1 MLQIVDISK
10 EYRTGSLVQK
20 ALDHVSLDLRENEFV
35 AVLGPSGS
43 GKTTLLNI
51 IGGLDRY
58 DSGDLIIDGVST
70 KEYRDRDWDSY
81 RNHTVGFV
89 FQSYNLIP
97 HQTVLANVELALTIG
112 GISRKERRRRAVT
125 ALEKVGLGD
134 QLHKKPNQM
143 SGGQMQRVAIA
154 RALVGDP
161 KILLADEPTG
171 ALDSETSIQ
180 IMELLKE
187 VARDR
192 LVVMVTHNPELA
204 EQYATRIVNLKDGII
219 TADSDP
225 VTASPAAQ
233 GVHRNLGKASMSFL
247 TALSLSFNNLKTK
260 LARTLLVAL
269 AGSIGIIGIALILSL
284 STGANQYIHSIEENT
299 LSEYP
304 LEILRS
310 TISSSAFA
318 SMMGARMNAPEDAEV
333 VELQTVTG
341 MLSNIST
348 NDLISLKAYLDSE
361 SSGIGRYAKA
371 VEYKYGVAPL
381 IFRETETGPRQ
392 VNPDT
397 VMTSLGYGGGGGS
410 DIFSS
415 MMNMNAFLAL
425 PEEESLYLSQYELKA
440 GRWPENSG
448 ELVVV
453 ITKNGSISD
462 LALYAAGLKDPAE
475 LDELLEKYKKGEPV
489 ENSSEPGV
497 WNYEDFLGI
506 SFRRVNAV
514 DCYVYDSEYHVWK
527 DKTEDKEYMRK
538 LVSGSQE
545 LTIVGVAAASEDS
558 SAAMLSP
565 GIYYP
570 VSLAGEV
577 MQAAAGSEMVRQQL
591 SDPDTNVITGR
602 PFDDPGDG
610 PAVDLSSMFAVNEDA
625 MAEVFR
631 FDTDKI
637 SLDPGRFSIDPSA
650 LDMSSLTD
658 GSAFAG
664 VMPELSAEDLAGL
677 FDGVTID
684 PDREEFVTM
693 VSRIVSGF
701 TEYSK
706 QEPSTDVSGLGPAI
720 RDYLSQPEVVK
731 TLTEGL
737 RQLAA
742 DTNADA
748 LDPEFLGKTVSAVM
762 AGFPA
767 YLAENGADD
776 ISDVGPYLESYLQ
789 TDSVR
794 AILAAANDD
803 LRTQLAGV
811 QIPEDEV
818 RALLLSTA
826 EGYEAYAAEHGLP
839 TAQTISEAFRAYMQ
853 TDEGQTI
860 LREGIEKSFHT
871 DELAGKLS
879 ENAAKMFSGYAD
891 GIGQAMAG
899 AMRGIVRQLSGII
912 EQSVTSAMSELTAGL
927 EEAFSINPDAL
938 AEAITVNM
946 SEEDLQ
952 ELMRSIMTAASAS
965 YEDNLEK
972 LGYAA
977 EEDPY
982 EIVIYPKDFE
992 SKNRI
997 VEILEE
1003 YNTRAEAEG
1012 YPEKVISYTDTVA
1025 TLMSS
1030 VTNIVNA
1037 ISYVLIAFVAISL
1050 VVSSIMIGVITY
1062 ISVLERRKEIGIL
1075 RAIGASKR
1083 NVSSIFNA
1091 ETFII
1096 GLLAGVLGV
1105 GISLLLIIPINM
1117 IIHRLAKMDSI
1128 NAILPA
1134 AAAGILVLLSVG
1146 LTMLGGL
1153 IPSRKAAKQDP
1164 VLALRSE

>member
-58 DSGDLIIDGVST
+58 DFGDLIIDGVST
-70 KEYRDRDWDSY
+70 KKYRDRDWDSY

-112 GISRKERRRRAVT
+112 GISRRERRRRAIN
-125 ALEKVGLGD
+125 ALQQVGLGD

-171 ALDSETSIQ
+171 ALDSETSVQ
-180 IMELLKE
+180 IMELLKK
-187 VARDR
+187 VAEDR

-204 EQYATRIVNLKDGII
+204 EQYATRIVNLKDGVI

-225 VTASPAAQ
+225 VTAAPAAQ

-318 SMMGARMNAPEDAEV
+318 SMMGARMSVPEDAEV

-348 NDLISLKAYLDSE
+348 NDLVSLKKYFDGDS
-361 SSGIGRYAKA
+361 SDIGRYAKA
-371 VEYKYGVAPL
+371 VEYKYGISPL
-381 IFRETETGPRQ
+381 IFRETEDGPRQ

-397 VMTSLGYGGGGGS
+397 VMTSLGYGGGGVS

-425 PEEESLYLSQYELKA
+425 PEEETLYRSQYELKA

-453 ITKNGSISD
+453 LTKNGSISD

-475 LDELLEKYKKGEPV
+475 LDGLLEKYKRGEAV
-489 ENSSEPGV
+489 DNSAEPGV
-497 WNYEDFLGI
+497 WRYADFLGI
-506 SFRRVNAV
+506 EFRRVNAA

-527 DKTEDKEYMRK
+527 DKTEDSSFMRK
-538 LVSGSQE
+538 LVNGSQK
-545 LTIVGVAAASEDS
+545 LTIVGVVSASEDS
-558 SAAMLSP
+558 TAAMLSP
-565 GIYYP
+565 GIYYLS
-570 VSLAGEV
+570 SLAGDV
-577 MQAAAGSEMVRQQL
+577 MQAASSSEMVRQQL
-591 SDPDTNVITGR
+591 ADPETNVITGR
-602 PFDDPGDG
+602 PFDDPDRE
-610 PAVDLSSMFAVNEDA
+610 PAMDLSAMFAVNEDA

-631 FDTDKI
+631 FDTEKL
-637 SLDPGRFSIDPSA
+637 SLDPSRFAIDLSS
-650 LDMSSLTD
+650 LDLSSLTD
-658 GSAFAG
+658 GSAFSGAI
-664 VMPELSAEDLAGL
+664 PELSAEDLAGL
-677 FDGVTID
+677 FEGITLD
-684 PDREEFVTM
+684 PDREEFAAM
-693 VSRIVSGF
+693 VSAIVSGF

-706 QEPSTDVSGLGPAI
+706 QDPTTDVAGLGPAM
-720 RDYLSQPEVVK
+720 REYLSQPEVMNS
-731 TLTEGL
+731 LTEGI

-742 DTNADA
+742 DTNADS
-748 LDPEFLGKTVSAVM
+748 LDPDFLGNTVSSVL

-767 YLAENGADD
+767 YLAENGVEDV
-776 ISDVGPYLESYLQ
+776 SDVGPYLESYLQ
-789 TDSVR
+789 TDAVR
-794 AILAAANDD
+794 AILAAANED

-811 QIPEDEV
+811 EIPEDEV
-818 RALLLSTA
+818 RALLLSTVD
-826 EGYEAYAAEHGLP
+826 GYETYAAENSLP
-839 TAQTISEAFRAYMQ
+839 TARTISDAFRTFMQ
-853 TDEGQTI
+853 TEEGQMI

-871 DELAGKLS
+871 EEIAEKLS
-879 ENAAKMFSGYAD
+879 ENAAEMFAGYAD
-891 GIGQAMAG
+891 SIGQAVAG
-899 AMRGIVRQLSGII
+899 AMRGVVGQLSGII
-912 EQSVTSAMSELTAGL
+912 EQSMTSAVSDLTAGL
-927 EEAFSINPDAL
+927 EEAFTIDPSAL
-938 AEAITVNM
+938 ADAVTVNM

-952 ELMRSIMTAASAS
+952 ELMRAIMTAATAS

-997 VEILEE
+997 VEILDE
-1003 YNTRAEAEG
+1003 YNARAEEEG
-1012 YPEKVISYTDTVA
+1012 CPERVISYTDTVA

-1030 VTNIVNA
+1030 VTDIVNA

-1083 NVSSIFNA
+1083 NISNIFNA

-1128 NAILPA
+1128 NAVLPA

>member
-1 MLQIVDISK
+1 MLQIVDICK
-10 EYRTGSLVQK
+10 EYRTGLLVQK

-70 KEYRDRDWDSY
+70 KKYRDRDWDSY

-97 HQTVLANVELALTIG
+97 HQTVLSNVELALTIG
-112 GISRKERRRRAVT
+112 GISRKERRRRAVH
-125 ALEKVGLGD
+125 ALEQVGLGD
-134 QLHKKPNQM
+134 QLHKIPSQM

-171 ALDSETSIQ
+171 ALDSETSVQ

-187 VARDR
+187 VAKDR

-204 EQYATRIVNLKDGII
+204 EQYATRIVRLKDGVI

-225 VTASPAAQ
+225 VTTALAAE

-247 TALSLSFNNLKTK
+247 TALSLSFNNLRTK
-260 LARTLLVAL
+260 MARTILVAL
-269 AGSIGIIGIALILSL
+269 AGSIGIIGIALILAL

-318 SMMGARMNAPEDAEV
+318 SMMGARMNMPEDAEV

-348 NDLISLKAYLDSE
+348 NDLASLKKYFDSGE
-361 SSGIGRYAKA
+361 SGIGRYAKS
-371 VEYKYGVAPL
+371 VEYKYGVTPL
-381 IFRETETGPRQ
+381 IYRETENGPRQ

-397 VMTSLGYGGGGGS
+397 VMSSLGYGGGGGS

-425 PEEESLYLSQYELKA
+425 PEEEMLYRSQYELKA

-453 ITKNGSISD
+453 ITQNGSISD
-462 LALYAAGLKDPAE
+462 LALYAAGLKDASE
-475 LDELLEKYKKGEPV
+475 LDDLLERYKKGEPI
-489 ENSSEPGV
+489 ENDAEPGT
-497 WNYEDFLGI
+497 WRYEDFLGI
-506 SFRRVNAV
+506 TFRRVNAA
-514 DCYVYDSEYHVWK
+514 DCYVYDSEYRVWK
-527 DKTEDKEYMRK
+527 DKTEDKAYMQK
-538 LVSGSQE
+538 MVSGSQK
-545 LTIVGVAAASEDS
+545 LTIVGVAAAAEDS
-558 SAAMLSP
+558 TAAMLTP

-570 VSLAGEV
+570 VSLAGDV
-577 MQAAAGSEMVRQQL
+577 MHDAGSSEMVRQQL
-591 SDPDTNVITGR
+591 ADPDTNVITGR
-602 PFDDPGDG
+602 AFDDPGEE
-610 PAVDLSSMFAVNEDA
+610 PAMDLSSMFAVNEDA

-631 FDTDKI
+631 FDPDKL
-637 SLDPGRFSIDPSA
+637 SLDPARFAIDPSA
-650 LDMSSLTD
+650 LDLSGLTD

-664 VMPELSAEDLAGL
+664 DLPELSAEDIAGL
-677 FDGVTID
+677 FDGISVD
-684 PDREEFVTM
+684 PDREEFAAMVGQIVT
-693 VSRIVSGF
+693 GF

-706 QEPSTDVSGLGPAI
+706 NDPSTDVAGLGPAM
-720 RDYLSQPEVVK
+720 RDYLSRPEVMNG
-731 TLTEGL
+731 LTEGI

-742 DTNADA
+742 DTNIDS
-748 LDPEFLGKTVSAVM
+748 LEPDFLGNTVSSVM
-762 AGFPA
+762 SGFPA
-767 YLAENGADD
+767 YLSERGAEDLTD
-776 ISDVGPYLESYLQ
+776 IGTYLENYLQ
-789 TDSVR
+789 TDAVR
-794 AILAAANDD
+794 AILSSANEE
-803 LRTQLAGV
+803 LRNQLAGV
-811 QIPEDEV
+811 QIPEEEV
-818 RALLLSTA
+818 RALLLSTVD
-826 EGYEAYAAEHGLP
+826 GYEAYAAANSLP
-839 TAQTISEAFRAYMQ
+839 TAQTISDAFRAYMQ
-853 TDEGQTI
+853 TDEGQKI
-860 LREGIEKSFHT
+860 LREGIQKSFHT
-871 DELAGKLS
+871 EEIAGKLS
-879 ENAAKMFSGYAD
+879 ENAAALFAGYAES
-891 GIGQAMAG
+891 AG
-899 AMRGIVRQLSGII
+899 KTMEKAMRGVVSQLSGLIQ
-912 EQSVTSAMSELTAGL
+912 QSMSSAISDLTAGM
-927 EEAFSINPDAL
+927 EDAFSVNPDAL
-938 AEAITVNM
+938 ADAITVNM

-965 YEDNLEK
+965 YEENLEK
-972 LGYAA
+972 LGYAD
-977 EEDPY
+977 ERDPY

-997 VEILEE
+997 VEILDA
-1003 YNTRAEAEG
+1003 YNARAEEEG
-1012 YPEKVISYTDTVA
+1012 HPEKAISYTDTVA

-1030 VTNIVNA
+1030 VTDIVNA

-1096 GLLAGVLGV
+1096 GLLAGLLGV

-1117 IIHRLAKMDSI
+1117 IVHRLAKMNSI
-1128 NAILPA
+1128 NAVLPA

-1153 IPSRKAAKQDP
+1153 IPSRKASRQDP

>member
-10 EYRTGSLVQK
+10 EYRTGSLVQR

-35 AVLGPSGS
+35 AILGPSGS

-70 KEYRDRDWDSY
+70 KKYRDRDWDSY

-112 GISRKERRRRAVT
+112 GISRGERRRRAIH
-125 ALEKVGLGD
+125 ALEQVGLGE
-134 QLHKKPNQM
+134 QLHKRPNQM

-154 RALVGDP
+154 RVLVGDP

-171 ALDSETSIQ
+171 ALDSETSVQ

-187 VARDR
+187 VAKDR

-204 EQYATRIVNLKDGII
+204 EQYATRIVRLKDGVI

-225 VTASPAAQ
+225 VTAAPAAK

-247 TALSLSFNNLKTK
+247 TALSLSFNNLRTK

-318 SMMGARMNAPEDAEV
+318 SMMGTRMNAPEDAEV

-348 NDLISLKAYLDSE
+348 NDLVSLKKYFDSGD
-361 SSGIGRYAKA
+361 SGVDRYAKA
-371 VEYKYGVAPL
+371 VEYRYGVTPL
-381 IFRETETGPRQ
+381 IYRETDAGPRQ

-397 VMTSLGYGGGGGS
+397 VMSTLGYGGGGNT
-410 DIFSS
+410 DILSS
-415 MMNMNAFLAL
+415 MMSMNAFMSL
-425 PEEESLYLSQYELKA
+425 PEEETLYRSQYDVKA

-453 ITKNGSISD
+453 LSKNGSISD
-462 LALYAAGLKDPAE
+462 LALYAAGLKDTAQ
-475 LDELLEKYKKGEPV
+475 LDAMLEKYKKGEPV
-489 ENSSEPGV
+489 ESAEEPGI
-497 WNYEDFLGI
+497 WRYEDFLGL
-506 SFRRVNAV
+506 SFRRVNAA

-527 DKTEDKEYMRK
+527 DKTEDAEYMKR
-538 LVSGSQE
+538 LAAASQE
-545 LTIVGVAAASEDS
+545 LTIVGVVAGAEDS
-558 SAAMLSP
+558 TAAMLTP

-570 VSLAGEV
+570 VSLAGDV
-577 MQAAAGSEMVRQQL
+577 MRDAGASEMVRQQL
-591 SDPDTNVITGR
+591 ADPETNVITGR
-602 PFDDPGDG
+602 PFDDPGNE
-610 PAVDLSSMFAVNEDA
+610 PTMDLSSMFAVNEDA

-631 FDTDKI
+631 FDPEKL
-637 SLDPGRFSIDPSA
+637 SLDPSRFAIDPSA
-650 LDMSSLTD
+650 LDLSGLTD
-658 GSAFAG
+658 GSAFADA
-664 VMPELSAEDLAGL
+664 MPELTPEDLAGL
-677 FDGVTID
+677 FDGISVD
-684 PDREEFVTM
+684 PDREEFTAM
-693 VSRIVSGF
+693 VGQIASGF
-701 TEYSK
+701 SEYSK
-706 QEPSTDVSGLGPAI
+706 QDPSTDVTGLAPAM
-720 RDYLSQPEVVK
+720 REYLAQPEVMSG
-731 TLTEGL
+731 LTEGL
-737 RQLAA
+737 RQLVA
-742 DTNADA
+742 DSNVDS
-748 LDPEFLGKTVSAVM
+748 LDPAFLGNTVSAVM

-767 YLAENGADD
+767 YLTEVGAENVT
-776 ISDVGPYLESYLQ
+776 DVGTYLESYLQ
-789 TDSVR
+789 TEAVQ
-794 AILAAANDD
+794 AILASAGEELQA
-803 LRTQLAGV
+803 QLAGI

-818 RALLLSTA
+818 RALVLSATD
-826 EGYEAYAAEHGLP
+826 GYEAYAAANGLP
-839 TAQTISEAFRAYMQ
+839 TAQTVSDAFRAYMQ
-853 TDEGQTI
+853 SDEGQAI
-860 LREGIEKSFHT
+860 LREGIQKSFHT
-871 DELAGKLS
+871 EEIAGKLS
-879 ENAAKMFSGYAD
+879 ENAEAMFAGYSES
-891 GIGQAMAG
+891 IGQAVAR
-899 AMRGIVRQLSGII
+899 AMSGIVSQLSGLIQ
-912 EQSVTSAMSELTAGL
+912 QSMSSAISDLTAGM
-927 EEAFSINPDAL
+927 EEAFSVNPDAL
-938 AEAITVNM
+938 ADAITVNM

-965 YEDNLEK
+965 YEENLAG
-972 LGYAA
+972 LGYAD
-977 EEDPY
+977 ERDPY

-997 VEILEE
+997 VEILDG
-1003 YNTRAEAEG
+1003 YNARMEAEG
-1012 YPEKVISYTDTVA
+1012 RPERVISYTDTVA

-1030 VTNIVNA
+1030 VTDIVNA

-1096 GLLAGVLGV
+1096 GLLAGLLGV

-1117 IIHRLAKMDSI
+1117 IVHRLANMNSI
-1128 NAILPA
+1128 NAVLPA
-1134 AAAGILVLLSVG
+1134 AAAGILVVLSVG

-1153 IPSRKAAKQDP
+1153 IPSRKASRQDP